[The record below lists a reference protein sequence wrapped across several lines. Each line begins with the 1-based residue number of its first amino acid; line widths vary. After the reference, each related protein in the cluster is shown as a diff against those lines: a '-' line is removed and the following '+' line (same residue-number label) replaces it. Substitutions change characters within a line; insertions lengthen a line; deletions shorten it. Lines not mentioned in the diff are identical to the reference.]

1 MSSSLNLCFSW
12 VWFPA
17 HEFKS
22 QSEGNSFHWWPR
34 WDSDKL
40 RKFLELGFGPKEAH
54 ETPWTRY
61 TGEDALQSPANF
73 WLVSQPHMPMGIQ
86 QSADPEQ
93 NCYSSWLWGFS
104 PTFLNPCSCLLF
116 FPPPYFVNPRRP
128 PRCIFTFTPFLLI
141 LISADSLFPTYSQ
154 TNSHS
159 LWTPLWM
166 SSMIFLCDKLWELT
180 PLWKTILE
188 GIASK
193 IISANLGQ
201 NVCWILI

>member
-1 MSSSLNLCFSW
+1 MNQVYWGGC
-12 VWFPA
+12 PA
-17 HEFKS
+17 ITC
-22 QSEGNSFHWWPR
+22 Q
-34 WDSDKL
+34 
-40 RKFLELGFGPKEAH
+40 FL
-54 ETPWTRY
+54 
-61 TGEDALQSPANF
+61 TGESTPYAYGHPT
-73 WLVSQPHMPMGIQ
+73 VSRSRTELLLFLTLRFFSYILESLFM
-86 QSADPEQ
+86 SA
-93 NCYSSWLWGFS
+93 
-104 PTFLNPCSCLLF
+104 F